1 MARPKKEWDNENLK
15 KQVEALLFSSG
26 KRMHVND
33 LSKICRVD
41 DVDLLKSLLSE
52 LKSEYES
59 RSSSLMIVDEDNCN
73 VWKFAVKEK
82 HLPVVKK
89 VVADTELSKSIMETL
104 AVIAYKAPV
113 KQSEVIDVR
122 TNKAYDHISELES
135 MGYISREKFGRTRL
149 IKLSQRFFDYFDIP
163 PDKLKDKLEKYET
176 INDEIKDKE
185 EEFEEKTQKMKM
197 LRKEESEKDKKIES
211 AVEDLEPIV
220 EVEETE
226 VEISKVPEN
235 IEEKEER
242 SEEIEKKN
250 DETELNEENKE

>member
-1 MARPKKEWDNENLK
+1 MARSKKEWNNEELK

-26 KRMHVND
+26 KRMHLND
-33 LSKICRVD
+33 ICKICRVD
-41 DVDLLKSLLSE
+41 DSDLLKSLLSA

-59 RSSSLMIVDEDNCN
+59 RSSSLMIVDEENGN
-73 VWKFAVKEK
+73 VWKFAVKER

-89 VVADTELSKSIMETL
+89 VVADTELSRTIMETL

-113 KQSEVIDVR
+113 KQSEVIGVR

-135 MGYISREKFGRTRL
+135 MGYISREKFGRTKL
-149 IKLSQRFFDYFDIP
+149 IKLSPRFFDYFDIP

-176 INDEIKDKE
+176 INEEIKDKE
-185 EEFEEKTQKMKM
+185 EEFEEKFQKMQL

-220 EVEETE
+220 EVEETV
-226 VEISKVPEN
+226 VEAAEVPEKV
-235 IEEKEER
+235 EEKEEV
-242 SEEIEKKN
+242 SEEIAESSEGIEK
-250 DETELNEENKE
+250 EG